1 MLIYL
6 GLSAVTVFLATFA
19 LLHFGEPSI
28 LAAAHLVF
36 AVGIL
41 PLIFGA
47 ITHFVPVLTRSGPA
61 HRYVL
66 LAPLLLQLSGLSV
79 FLHFYGAAGRWA
91 LHAAAGCA
99 LLLAI
104 GFAGWLV
111 LRALRTLGKPHPG
124 WRWYL
129 AAIACLSASLL
140 LVPIMAL
147 WPGAHHELRLLHLH
161 LNTLGFVGLTAIG
174 TLQVLLPTVLSGPDA
189 EAAARLRRDLPFAVG
204 GVLAVAL
211 GSALWLPLAL
221 VGAASLLMVAARL
234 GASWWRRYGLR
245 KIAGD
250 GASAALVAALC
261 GFLLIILLGVGHAFR
276 LVDGRYAVPAFVV
289 AFLLPLVTGALS
301 QLLPVWRHP
310 GRRTGAREWMRG
322 ALVSGGVLRS
332 SLFLA
337 AGLALAAGRNE
348 GTWLAAAGMLLFL
361 FGVLRA
367 LFFGAKG
374 LSKNN
379 EKTVG

>member
-6 GLSAVTVFLATFA
+6 GLSAVTVFFAAFA
-19 LLHFGEPSI
+19 LLHFGEPSF

-66 LAPLLLQLSGLSV
+66 LAPLLLQLAGLSV
-79 FLHFYGAAGRWA
+79 FLYFYGMAGSWA
-91 LHAAAGCA
+91 LHAAAACA

-140 LVPIMAL
+140 LVPVMAL

-161 LNTLGFVGLTAIG
+161 LNTLGFIGLTAIG

-221 VGAASLLMVAARL
+221 VGAASLLMVVTRM

-250 GASAALVAALC
+250 GASAALAAALS
-261 GFLLIILLGVGHAFR
+261 GFLLLILLGVGHAFR
-276 LVDGRYAVPAFVV
+276 VLGGQDAVPAFVV

-301 QLLPVWRHP
+301 QLLPVWCHP
-310 GRRTGAREWMRG
+310 GRRTEARERMRG

-332 SLFLA
+332 FLFLA
-337 AGLALAAGRNE
+337 GGLVLAAGKNE
-348 GTWLAAAGMLLFL
+348 GVWLAAAGMFLFL
-361 FGVLRA
+361 FGVVRA
-367 LFFGAKG
+367 FFFGAKILG
-374 LSKNN
+374 KNTN
-379 EKTVG
+379 KTVG